1 MSQKSSS
8 NASRYWKLIPGL
20 LISAFF
26 LWRTLRGFHLDEL
39 RDVQFGHPVWI
50 LGVLLFISL
59 DYGARSFRWY
69 LMLRRY
75 NARFTACF
83 RVLLTSLA
91 ANNILPFRI
100 GDFLRIFAY
109 APDVNASSS
118 AVLSTVVLERLL
130 DTVMLLGFLA
140 VAITGLESQFTALS
154 FHGYGITTTIRL
166 ALLFAAFCLCL
177 LLFGTQLLHILVQ
190 KLVARFG
197 THPRTRAFGEWA
209 EQLFDAIVHIPFPV
223 RFLLVVLT
231 AGVWFMEGMMFYSI
245 AQLMGLSTFHGSM
258 LASILCNLS
267 FLLPSAP
274 GGIGPF
280 EAFGKL
286 SMVSQGIPASL
297 AIVYVLFVHFIIFMI
312 INIVGGI
319 GFLMSRKEH
328 GGKSLTEE
336 LETLPPEA
344 DIL

>member
-1 MSQKSSS
+1 MSEKPSS

-39 RDVQFGHPVWI
+39 RDVHFGHPIWI
-50 LGVLLFISL
+50 LGVLGFISV
-59 DYGARSFRWY
+59 DYGLRSYRWW

-130 DTVMLLGFLA
+130 DTVMLLGFFA
-140 VAITGLESQFTALS
+140 VAASGLENSFGAFS
-154 FHGYGITTTIRL
+154 FHGYGIAQTVRL
-166 ALLFAAFCLCL
+166 ALVILALCLCL
-177 LLFGTQLLHILVQ
+177 LLFGTHILHILVQ
-190 KLVARFG
+190 KLVGRYG
-197 THPRTRAFGEWA
+197 NHPRTRSFGEWA

-223 RFLLVVLT
+223 RFLLVLLT
-231 AGVWFMEGMMFYSI
+231 AFVWLFEGMVFYST
-245 AQLMGLSTFHGSM
+245 AQLLGLNTFHGSM
-258 LASILCNLS
+258 LASILSNLS
-267 FLLPSAP
+267 FMLPSAP

-286 SMVSQGIPASL
+286 AMESQGVPTSL
-297 AIVYVLFVHFIIFMI
+297 AILYALFVHFVIFMI
-312 INIVGGI
+312 VNIVGGI
-319 GFLMSRKEH
+319 GFLINRKEH
-328 GGKSLTEE
+328 GGKTLSQEIE
-336 LETLPPEA
+336 SLPPEA
-344 DIL
+344 DLL

>member
-1 MSQKSSS
+1 MSQKPSS

-39 RDVQFGHPVWI
+39 RSVRFGHPVWI
-50 LGVLLFISL
+50 LGVLGFISF
-59 DYGARSFRWY
+59 DYGIRSYRWW

-130 DTVMLLGFLA
+130 DTVMLLGFFA
-140 VAITGLESQFTALS
+140 VAVSGLESHFGAFS
-154 FHGYGITTTIRL
+154 FHGYGITETVRV
-166 ALLFAAFCLCL
+166 ALVFAAFCLCL
-177 LLFGTQLLHILVQ
+177 LLFGTRLLHALVQ
-190 KLVARFG
+190 KLVVRFG
-197 THPRTRAFGEWA
+197 THPRTRSLGEWA
-209 EQLFDAIVHIPFPV
+209 EQLFDAVLHIPFPV
-223 RFLLVVLT
+223 RLLLVLLT
-231 AGVWFMEGMMFYSI
+231 AGVWSFEGLMFYSL
-245 AQLMGLSTFHGSM
+245 AQLLGLETFHGSM
-258 LASILCNLS
+258 LASILSNLS

-280 EAFGKL
+280 EASAKL
-286 SMVSQGIPASL
+286 AMESYGVATSL
-297 AIVYVLFVHFIIFMI
+297 AIVYALFVHFVIFMI

-319 GFLMSRKEH
+319 GFLINRKEH
-328 GGKSLTEE
+328 GGKSLTQE

-344 DIL
+344 DVL

>member
-1 MSQKSSS
+1 LSKKPSS
-8 NASRYWKLIPGL
+8 NANRYWKLIPGL

-39 RDVQFGHPVWI
+39 RDVSFGHPVWI
-50 LGVLLFISL
+50 LGVLLFISC
-59 DYGARSFRWY
+59 DYGLRSYRWW

-100 GDFLRIFAY
+100 GDFLRVFAY
-109 APDVNASSS
+109 APDVNAASS

-130 DTVMLLGFLA
+130 DTVMLLGFFA
-140 VAITGLESQFTALS
+140 VAVSGLESRFSALS
-154 FHGYGITTTIRL
+154 FHGHGIADTVRL
-166 ALLFAAFCLCL
+166 ALIFAALCLCL
-177 LLFGTQLLHILVQ
+177 LLFGTHLLHLIVQ

-197 THPRTRAFGEWA
+197 NHPRTRKFGEWA
-209 EQLFDAIVHIPFPV
+209 ETLFDAVLHIPFPV
-223 RFLLVVLT
+223 RFLLLLLT
-231 AGVWFMEGMMFYSI
+231 ALVWFFEGLVFYSA
-245 AQLMGLSTFHGSM
+245 AQILGLDTFHGSM
-258 LASILCNLS
+258 LASILSNLS

-280 EAFGKL
+280 EASAKL
-286 SMVSQGIPASL
+286 AMESQGVATSV
-297 AIVYVLFVHFIIFMI
+297 AILYALFVHFVVFMI
-312 INIVGGI
+312 VNIVGGI
-319 GFLMSRKEH
+319 GFLLNRKEH
-328 GGKSLTEE
+328 GGKSLSEE

-344 DIL
+344 DVL